1 MFCVSDRAGT
11 KHWSSHSQFSV
22 FSLNQAA
29 ASITTKYGSC
39 LFVLLVLK
47 LNYFAKEF
55 NAEITEL
62 EKNPRQKN
70 ITEFSIG
77 HPSPASLHTILLIE
91 RSMLAPDSDGWS
103 LK

>member
-11 KHWSSHSQFSV
+11 KHWRSHSQFSV

-29 ASITTKYGSC
+29 ASISTKYGSC

-70 ITEFSIG
+70 ITEFSIE

-91 RSMLAPDSDGWS
+91 ACLLQTVTDGALS
-103 LK
+103 K